1 MMTLLAKLQAI
12 ATAISDILTQSPL
25 LQAELTALSLF
36 LDTV

>member
-1 MMTLLAKLQAI
+1 MTLLQKLQAI
-12 ATAISDILTQSPL
+12 LTAMNDIMTTSPL